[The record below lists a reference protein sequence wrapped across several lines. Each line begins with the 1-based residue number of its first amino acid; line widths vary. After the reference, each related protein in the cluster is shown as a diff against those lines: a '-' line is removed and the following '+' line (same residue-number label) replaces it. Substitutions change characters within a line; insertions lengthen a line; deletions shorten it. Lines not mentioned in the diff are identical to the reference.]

1 MTSHH
6 LTWVEIDLRALA
18 HNVERIR
25 ARVGPDVRIYAVCK
39 GDGYGCGA
47 AEVAETAIKAGAD
60 ALAVGDLHD
69 AAAIRS
75 RRITAPML
83 LYGST
88 DPASAAAVADLD
100 LTATLHDLEGVDAF
114 SALDRPLEAFV
125 KVDCGFG
132 RLGFTPEAWPEA
144 FRRIRGAAKIHLR
157 GLYTHIGAVDDAAQV
172 DRQAVLFRRAVTDAE
187 AAGFTRL
194 ELMAS
199 SSRVLLGYEALH
211 LSAVN
216 PGRMLMGMLEGPW
229 AARAQILPVVRAIKS
244 LVIQVKTVRADMR
257 IGYGGATAGGEAI
270 RAAVIPIGFAAGLP
284 RVLHGHVLVRGA
296 RAPMVGLASMEHLML
311 DVSAIPGAAVGDE
324 AVVLGRQGDDTITAD
339 ELSRTTG
346 LELLEIVVRLAR
358 GLPRVYL
365 R

>member
-1 MTSHH
+1 MTSRH

-25 ARVGPDVRIYAVCK
+25 AHVGPDVRIYAVCK

-69 AAAIRS
+69 AAAVRA

-114 SALDRPLEAFV
+114 SALGRPLEAFV

-132 RLGFTPEAWPEA
+132 RLGFTPEQWPEA

-157 GLYTHIGAVDDAAQV
+157 GLYTHIGAVDDAAAV
-172 DRQAVLFRRAVTDAE
+172 DRQAAVFRQAVTEAD
-187 AAGFTRL
+187 AAGFTHL

-216 PGRMLMGMLEGPW
+216 PGRMLMGMLEGTW

-244 LVIQVKTVRADMR
+244 RVIQVKTVRPDMR
-257 IGYGGATAGGEAI
+257 IGYGGATAGGETI
-270 RAAVIPIGFAAGLP
+270 RAAIIPIGFAAGLP

-311 DVSAIPGAAVGDE
+311 DVSTIPGAAVGDE
-324 AVVLGRQGDDTITAD
+324 AVVLGRQGDETITAD